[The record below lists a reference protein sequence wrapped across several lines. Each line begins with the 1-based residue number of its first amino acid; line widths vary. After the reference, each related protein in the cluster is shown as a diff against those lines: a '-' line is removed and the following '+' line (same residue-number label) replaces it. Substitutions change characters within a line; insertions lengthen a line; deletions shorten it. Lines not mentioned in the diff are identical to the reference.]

1 MRRLV
6 LGGLL
11 AFVFLFSFAPFAA
24 FGSLGSLGCATTP
37 PPIAP
42 LKHAFRS
49 EGLRVHVFQAAEI
62 EGKEAL
68 GLSTRA
74 PTPANAALETAMA
87 DDLRGAGYVLV
98 DSGPWDLAS
107 SFSSSVRTRG
117 QDDSE
122 YDKASVKLFDKE
134 GKLVDRIAFE
144 FNQGVAPTKEPSR
157 VSRTLVNAIVDSR
170 AVTAIAKQKAK
181 SDDAKADDEPSSRI
195 PSKTK

>member
-11 AFVFLFSFAPFAA
+11 AFVFW
-24 FGSLGSLGCATTP
+24 FGSFGCAAPP

-49 EGLRVHVFQAAEI
+49 QGLRVHVFQAEAI
-62 EGKEAL
+62 EGNGAS
-68 GLSTRA
+68 GLAA
-74 PTPANAALETAMA
+74 PAHAALATAMA
-87 DDLRGAGYVLV
+87 DDLRGAGYVVV
-98 DSGPWDLAS
+98 DRGPWDLAS

-117 QDDSE
+117 ADDAE

-144 FNQGVAPTKEPSR
+144 FNHGVAPTTEPSR
-157 VSRTLVNAIVDSR
+157 VSRTLVNAIVESR

-181 SDDAKADDEPSSRI
+181 SAPPEDDAKTDDQASSRI
-195 PSKTK
+195 PSTTK